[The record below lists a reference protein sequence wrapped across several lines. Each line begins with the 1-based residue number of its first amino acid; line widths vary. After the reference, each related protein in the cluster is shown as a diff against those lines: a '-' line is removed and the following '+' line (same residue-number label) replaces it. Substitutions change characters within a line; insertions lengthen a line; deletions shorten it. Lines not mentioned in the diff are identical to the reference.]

1 MEWGKKEIV
10 ELSKPSSAC
19 SRKKEEP
26 VDFVLMRPILPLAI
40 TVTHMSL
47 TCQYGNYTSSRII
60 FFCLNASASMTFI
73 HPLLL
78 FITHLSTVSDL
89 TMGSIKTNSTGS
101 PAFFLPHS
109 MLGSLLLLIF
119 FFAPLG
125 SLFTGYH
132 GDLFPFTTCSF
143 SLINNRAELQT
154 PVIIIIFYFLTINL
168 LFLFSSLVELSY

>member
-1 MEWGKKEIV
+1 MIAKLFPANHHHGNSLPITSQVERGKKKIV
-10 ELSKPSSAC
+10 ELSKL
-19 SRKKEEP
+19 SRARRRKKKEEP
-26 VDFVLMRPILPLAI
+26 VDFVLMRLILPLAI

-60 FFCLNASASMTFI
+60 FFCSNASASMTFI
-73 HPLLL
+73 HMLLL

-119 FFAPLG
+119 FLAPLLLG
-125 SLFTGYH
+125 ACSQAIMAISPLSLH
-132 GDLFPFTTCSF
+132 VVSS
-143 SLINNRAELQT
+143 SLIIEL
-154 PVIIIIFYFLTINL
+154 NCKH
-168 LFLFSSLVELSY
+168 E

>member
-1 MEWGKKEIV
+1 MTAKLIAVNHHHGNSVLISSQVEWRKKENCQAKQA
-10 ELSKPSSAC
+10 EQGLREK
-19 SRKKEEP
+19 KKEEP
-26 VDFVLMRPILPLAI
+26 VDFVLMQPILPL
-40 TVTHMSL
+40 VTHMSL
-47 TCQYGNYTSSRII
+47 TCQYGNYTSSR
-60 FFCLNASASMTFI
+60 MTFI
-73 HPLLL
+73 RR
-78 FITHLSTVSDL
+78 DL

-143 SLINNRAELQT
+143 FLIDNRAELQT
-154 PVIIIIFYFLTINL
+154 PVIIIIFYFLIINL

>member
-1 MEWGKKEIV
+1 MAAKLITANHHHGNSLLSSQVEWGKKEIV

-26 VDFVLMRPILPLAI
+26 VDFVLMPPILPLAI

-60 FFCLNASASMTFI
+60 FFCSNASASMTFI
-73 HPLLL
+73 HTLLL

-89 TMGSIKTNSTGS
+89 TMGSTKTNSTGF
-101 PAFFLPHS
+101 PAIFLPHS

-119 FFAPLG
+119 FCAPLLLG
-125 SLFTGYH
+125 ACSQAIMAISPLSLQVV
-132 GDLFPFTTCSF
+132 SS
-143 SLINNRAELQT
+143 SLIIELNCKHQW
-154 PVIIIIFYFLTINL
+154 L
-168 LFLFSSLVELSY
+168 

>member
-1 MEWGKKEIV
+1 MAAKLITAANHHHGNSLLSSQVEWGKKEIV
-10 ELSKPSSAC
+10 ELSKPSRAC
-19 SRKKEEP
+19 SRKKKEEP
-26 VDFVLMRPILPLAI
+26 VDFVLMRLILPLAI

-60 FFCLNASASMTFI
+60 FFCSNASASMTFI
-73 HPLLL
+73 HRLLL

-119 FFAPLG
+119 FLTPLLLG
-125 SLFTGYH
+125 ACSQAIMAISPLSLH
-132 GDLFPFTTCSF
+132 VVSS
-143 SLINNRAELQT
+143 SLIIEL
-154 PVIIIIFYFLTINL
+154 NCKH
-168 LFLFSSLVELSY
+168 E